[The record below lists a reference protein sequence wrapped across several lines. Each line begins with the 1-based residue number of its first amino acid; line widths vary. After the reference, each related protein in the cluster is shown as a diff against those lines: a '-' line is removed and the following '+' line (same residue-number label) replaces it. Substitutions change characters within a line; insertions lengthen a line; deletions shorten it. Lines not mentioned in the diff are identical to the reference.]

1 MQNQQVHP
9 ILRDVLSKCL
19 AASAQV
25 AAQAKQFTPP
35 VQEAAK

>member
-19 AASAQV
+19 GAYV
-25 AAQAKQFTPP
+25 QARKVVEVEPNWG
-35 VQEAAK
+35 AI